1 MNGNNCGG
9 EVLTNEPVIQVY
21 QTKNESKEGM
31 NERGNDIEQN
41 EHTIKTKTS
50 KKARLESKRDFLRR
64 SKVIFKPIINQYL
77 GKLKDGKEYW
87 SIEFESQQEHEQNME
102 VNTESR
108 MGKDKEVH

>member
-1 MNGNNCGG
+1 
-9 EVLTNEPVIQVY
+9 
-21 QTKNESKEGM
+21 M

-108 MGKDKEVH
+108 MGKDKEVHQQTSNNRAMKSFDGKEETSLSTDEIG